1 MKKKRV
7 TIKDIASVAGV
18 SPATVSRVLNY
29 DEDLQVTLETKKKV
43 FEVAEQLS
51 YEPVKKNN
59 TAKKEIGL
67 YFGIETNVE
76 VEDTYYLSLRVE
88 IESLLR
94 VKGHSMPMITSS
106 DTRSSVR
113 NIDGIICIGMFSR
126 DDIHWLESLQK
137 PLVFADANPNPD
149 KFSAVNFD
157 LDRATRKALNYLL
170 ELGHTEIGF
179 IGGRDEVDQV
189 DDPYYVGDERQDTF
203 VRYLSERGLFK
214 PNLLKLGAYTPRAG
228 YEMFH
233 ELMDEA
239 ERPTAIMIANDSM
252 ASGCYKAAHE
262 LGIRIPEDIS
272 LIGFND
278 LPNAQYMIPPLTT
291 IRLDVNY
298 LSEFVID
305 LVEKTIG
312 HELLLPIQIVVP
324 SNLIVRKSTKYL
336 SYDTLNN

>member
-7 TIKDIASVAGV
+7 TIKDIATVAGV

-29 DEDLQVTLETKKKV
+29 DSDLQVTLETKKRV

-51 YEPVKKNN
+51 YEPVKKSN
-59 TAKKEIGL
+59 TIKKEIGL

-76 VEDTYYLSLRVE
+76 VEDTYYVSLRIE
-88 IESLLR
+88 IASLLR
-94 VKGHSMPMITSS
+94 VRGHSMPLITSN

-113 NIDGIICIGMFSR
+113 NVDGIICVGLFSK

-137 PLVFADANPNPD
+137 PLVFADAIPNPD
-149 KFSAVNFD
+149 KFSAVHFD
-157 LDRATRKALNYLL
+157 LNRATRKALNYLL
-170 ELGHTEIGF
+170 ELGHTSIGF

-203 VRYLSERGLFK
+203 VRYLSERGLFNPK
-214 PNLLKLGAYTPRAG
+214 YLKLGSYSPHAG

-233 ELMDEA
+233 ELMISSEK
-239 ERPTAIMIANDSM
+239 PTAIMIANDSM

-262 LGIRIPEDIS
+262 LGIRIPEDVS

-305 LVEKTIG
+305 LMEKTIS
-312 HELLLPIQIVVP
+312 HDLPQPIQIIVP
-324 SNLIVRKSTKYL
+324 SNLIVRKSAKYL
-336 SYDTLNN
+336 NI

>member
-94 VKGHSMPMITSS
+94 VKGHSMPMITSN

>member
-7 TIKDIASVAGV
+7 TIKDIATVAGV

-29 DEDLQVTLETKKKV
+29 DGDLQVTLETKKKV

-51 YEPVKKNN
+51 YEPVKKNH
-59 TAKKEIGL
+59 TLKKKVGL

-94 VKGHSMPMITSS
+94 VKGHSMPTITSN

-113 NIDGIICIGMFSR
+113 NVDGIICVGLFSK

-137 PLVFADANPNPD
+137 PLVFADASPNPD
-149 KFSAVNFD
+149 KFSAVNFN
-157 LDRATRKALNYLL
+157 LNRATRKALNYLL
-170 ELGHTEIGF
+170 ELGHTDIGF
-179 IGGRDEVDQV
+179 IGGRDEVGQV

-203 VRYLSERGLFK
+203 VRYLSERGFFN
-214 PNLLKLGAYTPRAG
+214 PIHLKLGTYSPRAG
-228 YEMFH
+228 YEMFR
-233 ELMDEA
+233 ELMDADEK
-239 ERPTAIMIANDSM
+239 PTAIMIANDSM

-262 LGIRIPEDIS
+262 LGIRIPEDVS

-305 LVEKTIG
+305 LIEKTISRD
-312 HELLLPIQIVVP
+312 LPLPIQIVVP
-324 SNLIVRKSTKYL
+324 SNLIVRKSTKH
-336 SYDTLNN
+336 LNV